1 MFHVVLSL
9 ASRFLYLG
17 NVVRGFARGIL
28 ALRNLQ
34 TISSL
39 IIPALPA
46 PPPTLLLD
54 APTTISKLQDEIILP
69 YASAVATDLIAIESQ
84 SPVFASSIASH
95 ESSLML
101 VTPSQLP
108 DLVPIFILLAIIS
121 GFLVVLP
128 EIFCLFT
135 NIAKT
140 PSAIKYASRF
150 FSKLFRT
157 NPISYLIS
165 DYTPSMLVPAHL
177 FLFLSCVLFSWTGL
191 VRIYSFASDGY

>member
-1 MFHVVLSL
+1 MFHIVLSL

-17 NVVRGFARGIL
+17 NVVRGFAHGIL

-39 IIPALPA
+39 LIPALPA
-46 PPPTLLLD
+46 PPPIPLLD
-54 APTTISKLQDEIILP
+54 APTAIAKLQDEIVSP
-69 YASAVATDLIAIESQ
+69 YASAVSTDLIAIKSQ

-121 GFLVVLP
+121 GLLVVLP
-128 EIFCLFT
+128 SIICPFT

-140 PSAIKYASRF
+140 SSVIKYASRF

-157 NPISYLIS
+157 NPISYLIPDCS
-165 DYTPSMLVPAHL
+165 PSMLVPAQL
-177 FLFLSCVLFSWTGL
+177 FLFLNCVLFSWTGL
-191 VRIYSFASDGY
+191 VRTYYLGI